1 MGNIVILCL
10 KTKKDNNNN
19 NNNNASLRYLAF
31 TILVCVSDMP
41 DVIAI

>member
-10 KTKKDNNNN
+10 KTKKDNNN

>member
-10 KTKKDNNNN
+10 KTKIDNNN